1 MEKSVPFKTI
11 LVIGD
16 NHEEIIKKYSLDT
29 KVEPYVYAKLDDSK
43 KMKTEA
49 LAKLENI
56 LDSDNIS
63 DIERIL
69 YQTKYDDIREMD
81 DFEYYMYITKGCHYD
96 EENGNALSET
106 NPNAHYQY
114 EKCYEKSLEKYGDD
128 GEGPFSNPFKLIHGG
143 KSYSARKS
151 VIDWNLMHMNNISTY
166 ESAWEIVVEG
176 REPETENEK
185 TIYAHMS
192 NKKDYFLKF
201 HSKEEYV
208 TFNCAFWCYGVAT
221 EEKYEELGQTG
232 TDIDWVTNFYNRFIA
247 ELPDDTLLTIY
258 EAKSIK

>member
-29 KVEPYVYAKLDDSK
+29 KVEPYVCAKLDDSK

-81 DFEYYMYITKGCHYD
+81 DFEYYMYVTKGCRYD
-96 EENGNALSET
+96 EEN
-106 NPNAHYQY
+106 
-114 EKCYEKSLEKYGDD
+114 
-128 GEGPFSNPFKLIHGG
+128 
-143 KSYSARKS
+143 
-151 VIDWNLMHMNNISTY
+151 
-166 ESAWEIVVEG
+166 
-176 REPETENEK
+176 
-185 TIYAHMS
+185 
-192 NKKDYFLKF
+192 
-201 HSKEEYV
+201 
-208 TFNCAFWCYGVAT
+208 
-221 EEKYEELGQTG
+221 
-232 TDIDWVTNFYNRFIA
+232 
-247 ELPDDTLLTIY
+247 
-258 EAKSIK
+258 